1 MSCPEKRAPNQYPE
15 GFMFSLRLRSILG
28 FAAIGML
35 LSACSVTGGANGQM
49 VLQNVGRIPGIAT
62 SGGEVIIDGQRATLS
77 SLEGATLGANAPGN
91 RVLVIGDSI
100 LSGTASRYGGALC
113 SALVPLGWRVA
124 VEAEAGQMVGFG
136 RTVLKDRIYEGWDA
150 GVVFLGT
157 NFGGSQKNYERDLTA
172 IVEALAPRPTLLL
185 TATLNRPTMQLV
197 NETIRTVASKY
208 SNVSVLDWG
217 TTSIQPGLLNR
228 DRVHPTDAGRQVL
241 VASIAS
247 ALGSAPET
255 PGACLPSK
263 YTDDSLVTGGIMPST
278 TTPGDTVPLNTTTT
292 IPGATTTTVASGATT
307 TVPTGATTTTVRR

>member
-1 MSCPEKRAPNQYPE
+1 
-15 GFMFSLRLRSILG
+15 MFSLRLRPFLG
-28 FAAIGML
+28 IFAIGGL

-49 VLQNVGRIPGIAT
+49 ILQNVGRIPGIST
-62 SGGEVIIDGQRATLS
+62 SGGELIIDGQRSTLS
-77 SLEGATLGANAPGN
+77 SLEGSNIGASAAGN
-91 RVLVIGDSI
+91 RLLVIGDSI
-100 LSGTASRYGGALC
+100 LSGTASRYGGAMC

-157 NFGGSQKNYERDLTA
+157 NFGGNEKNYERDLTA

-217 TTSIQPGLLNR
+217 TTSIQPGLLNK

-247 ALGSAPET
+247 ALGTAPEA

-278 TTPGDTVPLNTTTT
+278 TMPGDT
-292 IPGATTTTVASGATT
+292 IPISSTTTTVPGVATT
-307 TVPTGATTTTVRR
+307 TLPASSTTVSTGVTTTTVRR

>member
-1 MSCPEKRAPNQYPE
+1 M
-15 GFMFSLRLRSILG
+15 
-28 FAAIGML
+28 
-35 LSACSVTGGANGQM
+35 
-49 VLQNVGRIPGIAT
+49 
-62 SGGEVIIDGQRATLS
+62 
-77 SLEGATLGANAPGN
+77 
-91 RVLVIGDSI
+91 
-100 LSGTASRYGGALC
+100 C

-157 NFGGSQKNYERDLTA
+157 NFGGNEKNYERDLTA

-247 ALGSAPET
+247 ALGTSPES
-255 PGACLPSK
+255 PGACLSSK

-278 TTPGDTVPLNTTTT
+278 TMPGETIPMGTTT
-292 IPGATTTTVASGATT
+292 IPGATTTTIAGASSSTT
-307 TVPTGATTTTVRR
+307 LAPGMTTTTVRR

>member
-1 MSCPEKRAPNQYPE
+1 
-15 GFMFSLRLRSILG
+15 MFSLRLRPFLG
-28 FAAIGML
+28 IFAISGL
-35 LSACSVTGGANGQM
+35 LSACSVTGGTNGQTI
-49 VLQNVGRIPGIAT
+49 LQNVGRIPGIST
-62 SGGEVIIDGQRATLS
+62 SGGELIIDGQRSTLS
-77 SLEGATLGANAPGN
+77 SLEGSNIGASAAGN
-91 RVLVIGDSI
+91 RLLVIGDSI
-100 LSGTASRYGGALC
+100 LSGTASRYGGAMC

-157 NFGGSQKNYERDLTA
+157 NFGGNQKNYERDLTA
-172 IVEALAPRPTLLL
+172 IVEALSPRPTLLL

-217 TTSIQPGLLNR
+217 TTSIQPGLLNK
-228 DRVHPTDAGRQVL
+228 DRVHPTEAGRQVL
-241 VASIAS
+241 VASVAS
-247 ALGSAPET
+247 ALGTAPES

-278 TTPGDTVPLNTTTT
+278 TM
-292 IPGATTTTVASGATT
+292 PGATIPLSSTT
-307 TVPTGATTTTVRR
+307 TVPGVATTTPPASSTTVATGVTTTTVRR